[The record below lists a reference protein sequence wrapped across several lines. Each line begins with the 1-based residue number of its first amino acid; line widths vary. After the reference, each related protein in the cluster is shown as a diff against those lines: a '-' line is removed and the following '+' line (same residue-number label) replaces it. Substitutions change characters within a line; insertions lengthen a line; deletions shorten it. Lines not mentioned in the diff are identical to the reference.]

1 MVAVAQTA
9 RLLAQLAHYVAQE
22 GSGLPLATRMCRA
35 CATIVGA
42 GGGALT
48 LAYTDPERVRLG
60 ATDRNAAQLDDLQE
74 VTGEGPSYE
83 AYRTGTWVEAAVG
96 DPAAPPSGSSRWPMF
111 EAAVSETLG
120 ACVIYAVPIL
130 PRARPLGVLTLYQ
143 MVKRPLLLDQKE
155 AMILVD
161 AVGVAL
167 VNGTP
172 ADSGL
177 TAEPATWP
185 VRAKMHQATGMVM
198 AQLFISP
205 EDALALLR
213 AHAFAHDISLA
224 EVSHLVVSRR
234 LDFTNTDLEPGGETS

>member
-9 RLLAQLAHYVAQE
+9 RLLAQLARSVARE

-35 CATIVGA
+35 CATILGT

-48 LAYTDPERVRLG
+48 LAYADPERVRIG
-60 ATDRNAAQLDDLQE
+60 ATDENAAQLDDLQE

-83 AYRTGTWVEAAVG
+83 AYRTGTWVEATVG
-96 DPAAPPSGSSRWPMF
+96 DRAGPASGSSRWPMF

-120 ACVIYAVPIL
+120 ACVLYAVPVL
-130 PRARPLGVLTLYQ
+130 PRTRPLGVLTLYQ
-143 MVKRPLLLDQKE
+143 MVKRPLLLDREE

-172 ADSGL
+172 ADPGL
-177 TAEPATWP
+177 TTEPASWP

-213 AHAFAHDISLA
+213 AHAFAHDSSLG
-224 EVSHLVVSRR
+224 EVSELVVSRR
-234 LDFTNTDLEPGGETS
+234 LDFTTTDPDPGGET

>member
-1 MVAVAQTA
+1 MFAVAETA
-9 RLLAQLAHYVAQE
+9 RVLAQLAHYVAQE

-35 CATIVGA
+35 CATILGA

-48 LAYTDPERVRLG
+48 LAYNDPERVRLG
-60 ATDRNAAQLDDLQE
+60 ATDEKAAQLDDLQE
-74 VTGEGPSYE
+74 VTGEGPSHE
-83 AYRTGTWVEAAVG
+83 AYRTGQWVEATVG
-96 DPAAPPSGSSRWPMF
+96 DRDSSPSGSSRWPMF
-111 EAAVSETLG
+111 EAAVSESLG
-120 ACVIYAVPIL
+120 ACVIYAIPVL
-130 PRARPLGVLTLYQ
+130 PRTRTLGVLTLYQ

-172 ADSGL
+172 ADPGL
-177 TAEPATWP
+177 TVEPASWP

-198 AQLFISP
+198 AQLFVSP

-213 AHAFAHDISLA
+213 AHAFAHDTTLA
-224 EVSHLVVSRR
+224 QVSELVVSRR
-234 LDFTNTDLEPGGETS
+234 LDFTSTDLEPGGETP